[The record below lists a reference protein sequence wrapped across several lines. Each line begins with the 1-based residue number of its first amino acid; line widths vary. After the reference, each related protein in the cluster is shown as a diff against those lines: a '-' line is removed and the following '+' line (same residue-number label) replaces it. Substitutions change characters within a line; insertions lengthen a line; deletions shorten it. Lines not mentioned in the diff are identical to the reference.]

1 MPRIQVLDEH
11 VANQIAAG
19 EVIERPASVVK
30 ELVENSIDA
39 GSTQIEVR
47 AEEAGLTRIEVR
59 DNGSGIEP
67 EDCLL
72 AFERHATSKIR
83 TGKDLLRIGSL
94 GFRGEALAS
103 IAAVAKVRM
112 ITATSSERAGVQLYL
127 EGGEVREHQQ
137 TASPKGTCIQVYDL
151 FYNTP
156 ARLKYLRSMQT
167 ELAHIHDVLARLA
180 LGHPEISFRFYH
192 QDRMVFSTDGDGKL
206 LHVIHAL
213 YGLNTARSMIP
224 IREEAPDFELDGYVS
239 KPQTNR
245 ASRSHIIWIVN
256 GRAIKN
262 ANLTHALLDAYH
274 TLLPQ
279 RRYPITVVHL
289 RMDPQLV
296 DVNVH
301 PAKLEVRFS
310 KEQELMKWLKE
321 SVSRQLHR
329 HALVPDGPANA
340 RPVGLSASRS
350 KPLQRREAVNQQVQ
364 INFMRPVAKTVRQPD
379 ERSGVPAR
387 PSEEAKAVKAEE
399 TRLETE
405 PKPETEMVREMKLL
419 NLGAGPTLD
428 AGWQT
433 PECAALSGEDE
444 EEASLETPL
453 SQRLAEAGGRF
464 PVMYPLGQ
472 LHGTYIL
479 AQNEDGLFMVDQH
492 AAQERI
498 FYERFLGMAR
508 EMQVQRQPLL
518 IPLTI
523 HLHPQEASL
532 LNELLHLRKEEILG
546 LGIEIE
552 PFGQHTFLVRS
563 YPAWIPP
570 EEEEFWLQ
578 EILQRLLHHGGNPS
592 KISIEDVLDETIMG
606 LACKAAIKAN
616 RHLRVEEMQQLLDD
630 LRLARQPFTCPHGRP
645 VVIHFSHNQIKR
657 MFKRIM

>member
-1 MPRIQVLDEH
+1 MPRIHVLEEH

-30 ELVENSIDA
+30 ELVENAIDA

-67 EDCLL
+67 EECLL
-72 AFERHATSKIR
+72 AFARHATSKIR
-83 TGKDLLRIGSL
+83 TEKDLIRISSL

-103 IAAVAKVRM
+103 IASVSKVRM

-127 EGGEVREHQQ
+127 EGGEVRERQQ
-137 TASPKGTCIQVYDL
+137 TASPKGTCIQVCDL

-156 ARLKYLRSMQT
+156 ARLKYLKSTQT

-180 LGHPEISFRFYH
+180 LGHPDISFRFYH
-192 QDRMVFSTDGDGKL
+192 QGRMVFSTDGDGKL

-256 GRAIKN
+256 GRAVKN
-262 ANLTHALLDAYH
+262 ASLTHALLDAYH

-279 RRYPITVVHL
+279 RRYPIAVVHL

-329 HALVPDGPANA
+329 QSLVLDGPATA
-340 RPVGLSASRS
+340 RPVGLLAGSRS

-364 INFMRPVAKTVRQPD
+364 FNFMRPVEKTVRQAHTAGD
-379 ERSGVPAR
+379 IPAK
-387 PSEEAKAVKAEE
+387 PSENPEAENPKAEE
-399 TRLETE
+399 PEWETV
-405 PKPETEMVREMKLL
+405 PKPEMVRETQPL
-419 NLGAGPTLD
+419 NLD
-428 AGWQT
+428 AGPNRDAGRQA
-433 PECAALSGEDE
+433 PECAALYGE
-444 EEASLETPL
+444 EEASLDASLPSRSE
-453 SQRLAEAGGRF
+453 EAGERL
-464 PVMYPLGQ
+464 PMMYPLGQ

-479 AQNEDGLFMVDQH
+479 AQNEDGLYMVDQH

-498 FYERFLGMAR
+498 FYERFSEMAR
-508 EMQVQRQPLL
+508 DMQVQRQPLM

-532 LNELLHLRKEEILG
+532 LNELITLRKEEILG

-563 YPAWIPP
+563 YPAWVPP
-570 EEEEFWLQ
+570 DEEEFWLQ
-578 EILQRLLHHGGNPS
+578 EMLQRLLQHGGNPS
-592 KISIEDVLDETIMG
+592 KISIEDVLDEAIMG

-616 RHLRVEEMQQLLDD
+616 RYLRLEEMQQLLDD
-630 LRLARQPFTCPHGRP
+630 LRQARQPFTCPHGRP